1 MNPKIASTF
10 VLLCV
15 ATTIFAQVPKPVTVA
30 VYDFTC
36 PDKDTTGNY
45 GNKVTALVTADLT
58 AEPDLVMLERAEVNK
73 ALQEQAFGDSG
84 MVSSDVAAKI
94 GQITGVKVLIAGQ
107 VFEVGENHV
116 VIVAD
121 IIGTETARLY
131 TAKVE
136 GAPNEL
142 MNLTSKLA
150 QKISQTIS
158 QQSTNLVAP
167 TEKSHADRLERLVK
181 GIKGKNRPTVSVN
194 ITQYN
199 HYGTRWPDSVAEN
212 EFGAILL
219 KAGFKVVDD
228 NSNQK
233 PDMEISGDATTT
245 WGEANTQRGGL
256 LSIRASIALK
266 VQERKTG
273 TIITLDHQE
282 SAATGIGETVVDR
295 MSQVNAV
302 DDLAG
307 RILPLLAK

>member
-181 GIKGKNRPTVSVN
+181 GIKGKNRPTVSVK